1 MLRHIVWQCYLS
13 SDLFNGERV
22 FGWSRSAA
30 HTVDCDDFKS
40 VFDTGENILK
50 KHKFNICFTK
60 TFWTIQIE
68 NFLTRDCIFHWFEW
82 ENIWVTAIG
91 SRPFENSD
99 WITTTIGF
107 SCEVDWTC
115 WEGKWRFT
123 LKKVL
128 FLVLEYLIMINRDD
142 LLYQEHGQH
151 LRSSLVP
158 SNHKVWFRSIHWQ
171 QHCMVFPWYL
181 QFWWMG
187 NTYCWGGL
195 VGYVHHQL
203 EFLD

>member
-1 MLRHIVWQCYLS
+1 MAVKCNLYKMAAMMNRKFSWTSKGINIELGKHVTPQCVWQCYLS

-60 TFWTIQIE
+60 TFWSIQIE

-128 FLVLEYLIMINRDD
+128 FLVLEY
-142 LLYQEHGQH
+142 Q
-151 LRSSLVP
+151 
-158 SNHKVWFRSIHWQ
+158 
-171 QHCMVFPWYL
+171 
-181 QFWWMG
+181 
-187 NTYCWGGL
+187 
-195 VGYVHHQL
+195 
-203 EFLD
+203 